1 MRLTFIGPPGAGKGT
16 QSQRLIRHFNIPHLS
31 TGDMLRDAVRRKTPA
46 GVAASEY
53 MGSGHLV
60 PDSII
65 LDLVEARL
73 ADPDCREGYLL
84 DGFPRTL
91 VQAQALDELLAAKD
105 TPLHAAIELQV
116 DGEELVRRLS
126 QRGRADDTT
135 EIIRLRL
142 AEFWKETAPL
152 CNYYRRR
159 GLLFSIDGEGREDEV
174 FLRITEVLSRL
185 RMSPD
190 FR

>member
-16 QSQRLIRHFNIPHLS
+16 QSQRLIRHLNIPHLS
-31 TGDMLRDAVRRKTPA
+31 TGDMLRDAVRCKTPA

-53 MGSGHLV
+53 MGSGRLV
-60 PDSII
+60 PDRVI
-65 LDLVEARL
+65 LDMVAARL
-73 ADPDCREGYLL
+73 AGPDCQSGYLL

-91 VQAQALDELLAAKD
+91 GQAQAFDDMLAGQG
-105 TPLHAAIELQV
+105 TPLQAALELQV
-116 DGEELVRRLS
+116 DEDELVRRLS
-126 QRGRADDTT
+126 SRGRADDTA

-142 AEFWKETAPL
+142 ANFWKETAPL

-174 FLRITEVLSRL
+174 FLRIIDVVSRL
-185 RMSPD
+185 Q
-190 FR
+190 